1 MIRYIWAALIVVGVV
16 VGIATGKAQA
26 VSDAAINGAKDA
38 ALLCISLIGA
48 YALWLGTLQI
58 AQDAGLVEAIARRMR
73 GVIRRLFPGVPK
85 DSAANGFI
93 TLNLVANMLGMGNAA
108 TPFGLK
114 AMKELQILNPEKE
127 RATHAMCMLLII
139 NASAVQLLPMT
150 VIAMRSAAGSA
161 APAEIVLPALIATTA
176 NTAVA
181 IIAAK
186 VFKGLS
192 RCR

>member
-1 MIRYIWAALIVVGVV
+1 MIRYIWAALIVIGVIVGV
-16 VGIATGKAQA
+16 ATGKAQA

-58 AQDAGLVEAIARRMR
+58 AQDAGLVEAIAKRMR

-85 DSAANGFI
+85 NSPASGYI

-114 AMKELQILNPEKE
+114 AMKELQLLNPDKE

-186 VFKGLS
+186 IFKGLS
-192 RCR
+192 R